1 MELTDMA
8 KAHLSNIQNAIVDLY
23 KQREKIEEEIT
34 KLTSYL
40 KEGEALVSQSQT
52 VAENADVTDVYK

>member
-1 MELTDMA
+1 MELADMA

-34 KLTSYL
+34 KLTNYL
-40 KEGEALVSQSQT
+40 KEGEELVSQSQT
-52 VAENADVTDVYK
+52 VAEDVDVTDVYK